1 MIEPQRS
8 GIEELIILSFGG
20 DIILS
25 DNMDYDKE
33 RIRLCQELYLQ
44 REDIRNIQ
52 NQMELQGIQQKQ
64 AELRLYSQKKDIQS
78 IQMEAQMNELEQKQ
92 SELQE
97 LQAKLQAEDI
107 LFDVIGTEEDKEEIK
122 AKNKI
127 EPEPPPQQALAVE
140 APTTPTAANQIPLI
154 PSITNNIQ
162 QSSDEFKNKFKNA
175 ITLGLVYDKIEEN
188 KNILFNF
195 LLENGVNFLVGAGG
209 TGKTYL
215 SYHFVIDLLKQNY
228 QVFYLDMDNPSSL
241 IIDRGLKDKIIQIG
255 KGDYIRYYNYTD
267 FKKVLDNKALGI
279 KTEANFIG
287 KILEYIE
294 AYKQQ
299 FKEQKIVVFIDS
311 LQSIITDFSIEKIS
325 SEFMHYIRRLSQ
337 SNITFVVLHHTAKQ
351 SGQFK
356 GFTVLRD
363 LGDMMYYI
371 AGIQKDLQG
380 NITDY
385 VLKTEKAR
393 YKGAEQLQIRI
404 LGNYQFDVIDTV
416 LDIDENTILKLVYF
430 GLKKHK
436 ELQKMQL
443 NKYVRDRLEGIGNR
457 IGRTKINE
465 IIDKFIELKFLNT
478 RYGDKTTIY
487 LSLNQESDTLK
498 KLTEELID
506 EY

>member
-1 MIEPQRS
+1 MEPITIDKIDR
-8 GIEELIILSFGG
+8 LIIEMFGG
-20 DIILS
+20 EIIAQGEGEISEEVEREFFGERLTEEQ
-25 DNMDYDKE
+25 KE
-33 RIRLCQELYLQ
+33 RKRIFEHIRFNQELHNQ
-44 REDIRNIQ
+44 RANIVT
-52 NQMELQGIQQKQ
+52 IQK
-64 AELRLYSQKKDIQS
+64 
-78 IQMEAQMNELEQKQ
+78 QMEAQMNELKSKQAELQSKLQ
-92 SELQE
+92 SE
-97 LQAKLQAEDI
+97 EDI
-107 LFDVIGTEEDKEEIK
+107 LFNIIGTEEEAKEEIK
-122 AKNKI
+122 AKDKI
-127 EPEPPPQQALAVE
+127 EPEPPPPINDE
-140 APTTPTAANQIPLI
+140 AGAATPTTTNQIPI
-154 PSITNNIQ
+154 TSITDNIQ
-162 QSSDEFKNKFKNA
+162 QSSDEFKNKFKNV
-175 ITLGLVYDKIEEN
+175 TNFGLIYDKIEEN
-188 KNILFNF
+188 NNILFNF

-228 QVFYLDMDNPSSL
+228 QVFYVDMDNPSSL
-241 IIDRGLKDKIIQIG
+241 VVDRGLKDKIIQIG
-255 KGDYIRYYNYTD
+255 KGDYVRYYNYTD
-267 FKKVLDNKALGI
+267 FKKSLDKGI
-279 KTEANFIG
+279 KTEANFIF

-311 LQSIITDFSIEKIS
+311 LQSIITDFSVEKIS

-363 LGDMMYYI
+363 AGDMMYYI

-416 LDIDENTILKLVYF
+416 LDIDENTILKLIYF

-443 NKYVRDRLEGIGNR
+443 NKYVRDRLEGIGSR

>member
-33 RIRLCQELYLQ
+33 QIRLCQELYLQ

-92 SELQE
+92 
-97 LQAKLQAEDI
+97 AKLQSESDI
-107 LFDVIGTEEDKEEIK
+107 LFDVIGVEEDKEEIK
-122 AKNKI
+122 AKAEI
-127 EPEPPPQQALAVE
+127 EPEPPPQIDAVE
-140 APTTPTAANQIPLI
+140 APTPTAANQITI
-154 PSITNNIQ
+154 TSITDNIQ
-162 QSSDEFKNKFKNA
+162 QSIDEFKNKFKNT
-175 ITLGLVYDKIEEN
+175 IPLGSIYDKVEEN
-188 KNILFNF
+188 NNILFNF

-228 QVFYLDMDNPSSL
+228 QVFYIDMDNPSSL
-241 IIDRGLKDKIIQIG
+241 VVDRGLKDKIIQIG
-255 KGDYIRYYNYTD
+255 KGDYVRYYNYTD
-267 FKKVLDNKALGI
+267 FKKSLDKGI
-279 KTEANFIG
+279 KTEANFIFN
-287 KILEYIE
+287 ILEYIE

-311 LQSIITDFSIEKIS
+311 LQSIITDFSVEKIS

-363 LGDMMYYI
+363 AGDMMYYI
-371 AGIQKDLQG
+371 SGIQKDLQG

-443 NKYVRDRLEGIGNR
+443 NKYVRDRLEGIGSR

-506 EY
+506 E